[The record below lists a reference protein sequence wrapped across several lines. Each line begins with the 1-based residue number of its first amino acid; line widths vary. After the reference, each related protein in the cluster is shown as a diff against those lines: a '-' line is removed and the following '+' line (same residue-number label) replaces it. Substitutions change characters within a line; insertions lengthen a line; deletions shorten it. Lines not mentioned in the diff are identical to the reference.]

1 MKIAELRKLTNEE
14 LTAKI
19 VEAKKELLDLR
30 IKKSTGT
37 LENPSKINE
46 LRKGI
51 ARALT
56 ILKEREINESEENK

>member
-1 MKIAELRKLTNEE
+1 MKINDLRKLSNEE
-14 LTAKI
+14 LTSKI

-37 LENPSKINE
+37 LEKPSKINE

>member
-1 MKIAELRKLTNEE
+1 MKIADLRKLSNEE
-14 LTAKI
+14 LTTKI
-19 VEAKKELLDLR
+19 SEAKKELLDLR

-37 LENPSKINE
+37 LEKPSKINE